1 MKEAFLH
8 HVWQYQKLISQN
20 LTTVCNQELKIIHPG
35 MLQTQSGPDFFN
47 AQIVLNGQKWAGNI
61 EIHLKSSDW
70 YAHHHDKDDRY
81 DAVILHVVWEHDVDI
96 FRKNETSLP
105 VIELKNIVNPQFVS
119 SYNNLMLPKSWLFC
133 EKDINKVP
141 DFQLNAW
148 LERLFFERL
157 EQKSTIIN
165 DLLKTLKSDWE
176 AVLFVLLAKNFGSN
190 TNGALFMQMALSL
203 DFSIVRKEANQDLAL
218 EALVFGRLNLL
229 KEEFQEN
236 YPKQLKSTWEY
247 QKVKYQIQDFCFP
260 PIQFFKVRPDNF
272 PTLRLA
278 QLATLYQNRKQ
289 LFQEIIVSNRSD
301 KVYDVFNFQLNEYW
315 KNHYRFELE
324 SPSKSKK
331 ISKSFVQ
338 NLFINTIIPL
348 KFAYFKQNNSWDQME
363 QLTTLMQSLDPE
375 NNSITQ
381 KFNQFGVSNQNA
393 YESQA
398 LLYLKNNYCNPQ
410 KCLDCAVGHW
420 LLSKSRSEI

>member
-35 MLQTQSGPDFFN
+35 RLQTQSGPDFFN

-96 FRKNETSLP
+96 FRKNETTLP

-133 EKDINKVP
+133 EKDIKKVP
-141 DFQLNAW
+141 DFHLNAW

-157 EQKSTIIN
+157 EQKSTVID

-218 EALVFGRLNLL
+218 EALFFGRLSLL
-229 KEEFQEN
+229 NEEFQEN

-247 QKVKYQIQDFCFP
+247 QKVKYQIQDFYFP

-278 QLATLYQNRKQ
+278 QLATLYQNKKQ
-289 LFQEIIVSNRSD
+289 LFQEIIVSNHSD
-301 KVYDVFNFQLNEYW
+301 YVYDVFNFQLNEYW

-363 QLTTLMQSLDPE
+363 QLTNLMQSLDPE

-410 KCLDCAVGHW
+410 KCLDCAVGNW
-420 LLSKSRSEI
+420 LLSKSRSEN